1 MKNSKIEASFADRI
15 LIVKFLDNAVI
26 DVADLQEI
34 YTFGNA
40 RSEGKTY
47 CIMFEADAHY
57 EVTEAAISYLSNNP
71 NNKNVLAKAYI
82 LSTKESEIKTKLH
95 LRFDNPVLKPF
106 TFKTS
111 SEGKNYLKDII
122 SKSNS

>member
-1 MKNSKIEASFADRI
+1 MKNSKIDMLFEDRI
-15 LIVKFLDNAVI
+15 LTVKFLDDAVI

-34 YTFGNA
+34 YTFGNT
-40 RSEGKTY
+40 RSQEKPY
-47 CIMFEADAHY
+47 CIMFEARAHY

-71 NNKNVLAKAYI
+71 N
-82 LSTKESEIKTKLH
+82 

-122 SKSNS
+122 NKNAS